1 MKELY
6 DYIYNNDSNICDLV
20 NICKYDQNEL
30 YLILVNELKMMG
42 YKVYSND
49 QKSSCSRYIYGEG
62 DIPICLTAHLDTVFN
77 SNRNKNISIKNN
89 IISSPEGL
97 GGDDRVGVYM
107 ILKIIKEYKCNVLF
121 LEDEEC
127 GHSGAVHF
135 IAGPYK
141 EMFVNHNNFC
151 IDLDMAGS
159 KILTFYETTNKE
171 FQKDVIGV
179 LSDYK
184 VRDPKLGASDLI
196 ELTIG
201 WEKEG
206 RNGKQYYEGTNIASF
221 NIGVGYY
228 KEHTLDEY
236 VNFNEVK
243 MSIDD
248 IKLIINNMPNKKYFA
263 K

>member
-1 MKELY
+1 MKDLYNYMCNNIDMNELISLCKYTQSELY
-6 DYIYNNDSNICDLV
+6 NILM
-20 NICKYDQNEL
+20 
-30 YLILVNELKMMG
+30 NELKMCG
-42 YKVYSND
+42 YKVYAND
-49 QKSSCSRYIYGEG
+49 QNSSCSRYIYAEG
-62 DIPICLTAHLDTVFN
+62 NIPICLTAHLDTVFGQ
-77 SNRNKNISIKNN
+77 NRNKNIKIDGGV
-89 IISSPEGL
+89 ISSNEGL
-97 GGDDRVGVYM
+97 GADDRVGVYM
-107 ILKIIKEYKCNVLF
+107 ILKIIKKYKCNVLF

-141 EMFVNHNNFC
+141 EMFIDHNNFC

-171 FQKDVIGV
+171 FQNDVTHI
-179 LSDYK
+179 LSQYK
-184 VRDPKLGASDLI
+184 VRNPKLGASDLI

-201 WEKEG
+201 WEKDG
-206 RNGKQYYEGTNIASF
+206 RNGKQKYEGTNVASF

-236 VNFNEVK
+236 VVFSEVK
-243 MSIDD
+243 NSIQDV
-248 IKLIINNMPNKKYFA
+248 IRIIELMPNKQYKA

>member
-1 MKELY
+1 MINIQN
-6 DYIYNNDSNICDLV
+6 YIYNNLDMNDLA
-20 NICKYDQNEL
+20 NLCKYSQDDL
-30 YLILVNELKMMG
+30 YNILVNELKLNG
-42 YKVYSND
+42 YKVYTND
-49 QKSSCSRYIYGEG
+49 QRSSCSRYIYAVGN
-62 DIPICLTAHLDTVFN
+62 IPICLTAHLDTVF
-77 SNRNKNISIKNN
+77 SHDRNKQIVIKGET
-89 IISSPEGL
+89 ITSPDGL
-97 GGDDRVGVYM
+97 GADDRVGVYM
-107 ILKIIKEYKCNVLF
+107 ILKLIKKYKCNVLF

-141 EMFVNHNNFC
+141 DMFMKQNNFC

-159 KILTFYETTNKE
+159 KILTFYETTNKD
-171 FQKDVIGV
+171 FQDDVTNI
-179 LSDYK
+179 LDDYK

-201 WEKEG
+201 WEKDG
-206 RNGKQYYEGTNIASF
+206 RNGKQYYEGTNVASF

-236 VNFNEVK
+236 VRFSE
-243 MSIDD
+243 
-248 IKLIINNMPNKKYFA
+248 IKTAISDVERIINNMPNKKYLA